1 MPEWIEL
8 THGHF
13 LEASQRTQVA
23 VMITGAL
30 EAHGTHLPL
39 GTDSILPTYL
49 GEKVAQKTNA
59 LVLPVIPFGD
69 SWSFEMFK
77 GTVSVSPTTLQN
89 FYTDVMEGVFRY
101 GFRFIVALNGHGGN
115 SKHIEQAARRATMKG
130 ERVVIVV
137 NWWRDMAK
145 SAREIVLET
154 PEGHGAEDETS
165 EVIHVRPDLVDD
177 SFPKPARVRSRYKI
191 VSAAYREELYPSA
204 LYGDPS
210 KAHAEKGRLIME
222 EAEDELIQLINQLE
236 KGELPFTVE
245 KES

>member
-8 THGHF
+8 THGRF

-77 GTVSVSPTTLQN
+77 GTVS
-89 FYTDVMEGVFRY
+89 
-101 GFRFIVALNGHGGN
+101 
-115 SKHIEQAARRATMKG
+115 
-130 ERVVIVV
+130 
-137 NWWRDMAK
+137 
-145 SAREIVLET
+145 
-154 PEGHGAEDETS
+154 
-165 EVIHVRPDLVDD
+165 
-177 SFPKPARVRSRYKI
+177 
-191 VSAAYREELYPSA
+191 
-204 LYGDPS
+204 
-210 KAHAEKGRLIME
+210 
-222 EAEDELIQLINQLE
+222 
-236 KGELPFTVE
+236 
-245 KES
+245 